1 MRAALSPLSCWLAG
15 TAALSKTTSTQAW
28 MIPGCTSST
37 TLLSERLFSTDST
50 ASEKSSSGAKGEEN
64 EEDFSTDY
72 HAPVMWKECI
82 EALLSS
88 SNEGDKDDVNEPR
101 YFVDGT
107 LGGGGHSEALLR
119 QCRAGDVVFGCD
131 VDADALETASKRLQA
146 YMTPDS
152 QQPLFV
158 PVRSNFCHLA
168 TVLPKVMHPVT
179 QTPILKEVQSIHGIL
194 LDLGV
199 SSFQIDTPERGFAF
213 MKDGPLDM
221 RMSSDVPLN
230 AADIC
235 NEFDVR
241 ELQRILRVYGDEPR
255 AKALAAS
262 IVKHRPL
269 HTTADLVEAIA
280 QVVPQFA
287 KKGRR
292 QGRTA
297 TTARVFQALRIVV
310 NQEDDVLEQALS
322 DMAPAIL
329 RPGGRLV
336 VISYHS
342 LEDRMAKR
350 VIRDGTIHKASV
362 NDQRDMYGNYIG
374 TRPFRPAGK
383 ACKATDEEVAT
394 NSRARSATLRTGIR
408 E

>member
-1 MRAALSPLSCWLAG
+1 MRAALSPFSCWLIG
-15 TAALSKTTSTQAW
+15 TATLSATTTTQAW
-28 MIPGCTSST
+28 MMLGSSSIT
-37 TLLSERLFSTDST
+37 ASLSKRLFSADST
-50 ASEKSSSGAKGEEN
+50 ASEEVSSGAEEDK

-72 HAPVMWKECI
+72 HSPVMWKECI

-88 SNEGDKDDVNEPR
+88 SDERNNNDLNEPR
-101 YFVDGT
+101 YFIDGT

-119 QCRAGDVVFGCD
+119 QCRPGDVVFGCD
-131 VDADALETASKRLQA
+131 VDADALASATQRLEA

-158 PVRSNFCHLA
+158 PVRSNFCQLA
-168 TVLPKVMHPVT
+168 TVLPKVLHPVT
-179 QTPILKEVQSIHGIL
+179 QTPILKEVQSIDGIL

-221 RMSSDVPLN
+221 RMCTEVPLN
-230 AADIC
+230 AADVC
-235 NEFDVR
+235 NEFDVD
-241 ELQRILRVYGDEPR
+241 ELQRILKVYGDEPR
-255 AKALAAS
+255 AKALATS

-269 HTTADLVEAIA
+269 HTTADLADAIA
-280 QVVPQFA
+280 EVVPKFA

-310 NQEDDVLEQALS
+310 NQEDAVLEQALT
-322 DMAPAIL
+322 DMAPALL

-336 VISYHS
+336 VLSYHS

-350 VIRDGTIHKASV
+350 VIRDGTIHRAKVS
-362 NDQRDMYGNYIG
+362 DERDLYGNYIG
-374 TRPFRPAGK
+374 TPRPFRSAGK
-383 ACKATDEEVAT
+383 ARKATDEEVAA
-394 NSRARSATLRTGIR
+394 NSRARSATLRVGIR

>member
-1 MRAALSPLSCWLAG
+1 MRNALSPIAYWFVG
-15 TAALSKTTSTQAW
+15 TVALSATTTTQAW
-28 MIPGCTSST
+28 VIPRSSSST
-37 TLLSERLFSTDST
+37 ASLSKRLFSTDSKT
-50 ASEKSSSGAKGEEN
+50 SEEEVPSGVEE
-64 EEDFSTDY
+64 EELDFSTDY
-72 HAPVMWKECI
+72 HAPVMLKECI

-88 SNEGDKDDVNEPR
+88 SEQGDNDELNEPR

-119 QCRAGDVVFGCD
+119 QCRPGDIVFGCD
-131 VDADALETASKRLQA
+131 VDSDAIATASERLQA
-146 YMTPDS
+146 FMTADT

-158 PVRSNFCHLA
+158 PVRSNFCQLA
-168 TVLPKVMHPVT
+168 TVLPKVLHPVT
-179 QTPILKEVQSIHGIL
+179 QMPILKEVQSIHGIL

-221 RMSSDVPLN
+221 RMSTDLSLN
-230 AADIC
+230 AADVC
-235 NEFDVR
+235 NEFDAR
-241 ELQRILRVYGDEPR
+241 EIQRILRLYGDEPR

-280 QVVPQFA
+280 QVVPQYA

-310 NQEDDVLEQALS
+310 NQEDAVLEQALTN
-322 DMAPAIL
+322 MAPALL

-336 VISYHS
+336 VLSYHS
-342 LEDRMAKR
+342 LEDRMTKR
-350 VIRDGTIHKASV
+350 VIRDGTIHKAQVS
-362 NDQRDMYGNYIG
+362 DERDMYGNFIG
-374 TRPFRPAGK
+374 TPRPFRSAGK
-383 ACKATDEEVAT
+383 ARKATDEEVST
-394 NSRARSATLRTGIR
+394 NSRARSATLRVGIR